1 MNATDM
7 AGTERLGPFRRGTE
21 EFALVLA
28 LLAIASA
35 SVAYEVGSVL
45 AGAPLELG
53 WLVPV
58 VGCCLACI
66 AALAAMELDAE

>member
-1 MNATDM
+1 M

-21 EFALVLA
+21 RFRLVLV

-45 AGAPLELG
+45 AGAPLELA
-53 WLVPV
+53 WLLPV
-58 VGCCLACI
+58 VGCCLACVV
-66 AALAAMELDAE
+66 ALATVEYADG